1 MVTAQCG
8 QRPLPPSYLTV
19 PAATGWGERV
29 TTIKSTATVSFDA
42 ESDLPVEAAVPSRS
56 LSASGQLG
64 SELVNPRIPL
74 ALPHR
79 QQHRF
84 GRRCEGR
91 IVDRVQCELLEQLHT
106 SALNSV
112 AGSHERHIQVIAH
125 TRDAPQRW
133 VVWRNDDR
141 QPVSDEL
148 DERVV
153 PLVLDELEDL
163 QCAHK

>member
-1 MVTAQCG
+1 MEALSC
-8 QRPLPPSYLTV
+8 
-19 PAATGWGERV
+19 
-29 TTIKSTATVSFDA
+29 IKSQC
-42 ESDLPVEAAVPSRS
+42 
-56 LSASGQLG
+56 LSASGQLR

-91 IVDRVQCELLEQLHT
+91 IVDRVQCELLEELHT

-112 AGSHERHIQVIAH
+112 AGGHERHVQVIAH
-125 TRDAPQRW
+125 ARDAPQRW

-163 QCAHK
+163 RVRTRK